1 VEHHALEAI
10 ARFGSQFRGRRRTCR
25 RPFSFKPAKH
35 PAAAEQ
41 PPQRTPANDS
51 GGALF
56 QAGDF
61 FLDAQLLPLEIGNPQ
76 VVGMWAMDF
85 FLDGCFEIRVFL
97 LQLLD
102 MGIEIHPHSSAL
114 HRARGQPWSKTT
126 AA

>member
-1 VEHHALEAI
+1 V
-10 ARFGSQFRGRRRTCR
+10 
-25 RPFSFKPAKH
+25 
-35 PAAAEQ
+35 AAEQ
-41 PPQRTPANDS
+41 PPQLTPGNDS
-51 GGALF
+51 DGALF

-102 MGIEIHPHSSAL
+102 MRIEIHPHSSAL

-126 AA
+126 AAGLLQHKDNPKSAILLGYAARRLDAGARFG